1 MTTATKDNNLAYR
14 LALVSNA
21 IYDYFREYDQE
32 VHCHTTY
39 VGKKLFGLQVNKAL
53 GACWYDRELRKIDE
67 ICKPLDFAFKI
78 RLKNTTQGKW
88 HTTNIAVII
97 SPYLIR

>member
-1 MTTATKDNNLAYR
+1 MTTTTKDNNLAYR
-14 LALVSNA
+14 LALVSTA
-21 IYDYFREYDQE
+21 IYDYFREYDLE

-53 GACWYDRELRKIDE
+53 GACWYDTELRKIAE
-67 ICKPLDFAFKI
+67 FCKPLDCAFEI

-88 HTTNIAVII
+88 HTTNIAVLI